1 MKDEFF
7 FEEFAFLLVKY
18 QATNKA
24 NKYRG
29 VPLSSICWTLRGLLN
44 MRTEGVNLTSD
55 ELLFLKEWGWIMELS
70 PSNPLYK
77 ILKKVD
83 SGQQL
88 SKQERMALER
98 EQQEVK
104 LIWKREQ
111 QREQQQQ
118 REREQQEK
126 KLVLAREQQE
136 KKLALAREQ
145 QEKKLALASEQQ
157 EKINKERHL
166 AELATKYRV
175 SSSYSSI
182 SNRLY
187 DLLCQIDRGNQLS
200 DSEVIW
206 MKVNRFYEPIEIS
219 RKMQHFA
226 GLKFMY
232 KATKNQDS
240 LPSSNLY
247 KILKRIENNQ
257 PLSPKDGEWLKQ
269 QELSETFA
277 IFEERKVLQQ
287 TVFSHLKN
295 KYQATKHP
303 DSSVSSPLYQIL
315 KKLDTDKQL
324 SLSDINWL
332 EEHQLS
338 ETLGIVVEIE
348 NNRHF
353 AELKIKYKASQYE
366 DSSLSSHLYK
376 VLKKIDSASQLG
388 EQDINFLKKR
398 KLTET
403 ITVAIDKYA
412 ASLKSKIKS
421 GEQLSE
427 ADIDWAKQNGRED
440 VITFP
445 QEREFAALKSKYDVS
460 NYKDKSPSSPLY
472 AILQKLDKGDR
483 IEEIDVAWLE
493 ENKLEAPQPSY
504 SYYGWQEER
513 RYQGQKL
520 FSGKIW
526 TAYHKNEATF
536 YEQEYQRTGNK
547 WNLPNASSHW
557 RKADKPR
564 SALKLTENLDFN
576 QIKENKLK
584 SALLTTRGGAFRDI
598 DKLDD
603 AQKCALK
610 AIEYQPQSHHPYTLM
625 GAICF
630 ERGQFLEGE
639 RWFNEAIKRG
649 ASPRDQDAEMK
660 RVVKNAKDENKRR
673 EVINYLLEKDSRRY
687 AWANSYLKQSKNKAK

>member
-1 MKDEFF
+1 MKDESF

-44 MRTEGVNLTSD
+44 MRTEEVNLTSD

-126 KLVLAREQQE
+126 KLALAREQQE

-145 QEKKLALASEQQ
+145 QEKKLALALEQQ
-157 EKINKERHL
+157 EKINQERHL

-206 MKVNRFYEPIEIS
+206 MKLNRFYEPIEIS

-232 KATKNQDS
+232 KATKYQDS
-240 LPSSNLY
+240 FPSSNLY
-247 KILKRIENNQ
+247 KILKRIDENQ
-257 PLSPKDGEWLKQ
+257 PLSTKDIQWLKQ
-269 QELSETFA
+269 EKLSETLA
-277 IFEERKVLQQ
+277 ICEEQEALQEIG
-287 TVFSHLKN
+287 FSDLKN
-295 KYQATKHP
+295 KYQATKHL
-303 DSSVSSPLYQIL
+303 DLSLFSPLYQIL

-353 AELKIKYKASQYE
+353 AELKIKYKAAQYE

-376 VLKKIDSASQLG
+376 VIKKIDSASQLG

-427 ADIDWAKQNGRED
+427 ADIDWANQNGRDD
-440 VITFP
+440 VITFA
-445 QEREFAALKSKYDVS
+445 QEKEFAALKSKYDVS

-630 ERGQFLEGE
+630 ERGEFLEGE

-649 ASPRDQDAEMK
+649 ASPKDQDAEMK
-660 RVVKNAKDENKRR
+660 RVVKNTKDENKRR
-673 EVINYLLEKDSRRY
+673 EVINYLLKKDSRRY
-687 AWANSYLKQSKNKAK
+687 AWANSYLKQPKNKAK